1 MKANKIIVLFIL
13 IFALAASSTSCDKI
27 LHQHSYGEWTET
39 KAATCISTGVL
50 TRECSC
56 GEKETSE
63 IPVTDHKEVTDS
75 AVAATCAETGLTEGK
90 HCSVCEKV
98 LVAQETVALKEH
110 KSTNGVCTECGTVT
124 DPFLATISYVRANG
138 IRQDDAYMIMDV
150 VTIDGA
156 VCTPAIATHASMNF
170 LGFVFYTNIDGIKV
184 TVSIAVY
191 NIGTTYAVTFEAT
204 DGNESFTFT
213 GTIVASEVTKSN
225 CKIYDLKCDPATE
238 VDGAE
243 ETMAS
248 FIKLTLEYTGKIL
261 DGKADLNVTLAD
273 FGFTGFEY

>member
-1 MKANKIIVLFIL
+1 
-13 IFALAASSTSCDKI
+13 
-27 LHQHSYGEWTET
+27 
-39 KAATCISTGVL
+39 L

-110 KSTNGVCTECGTVT
+110 KSTNGVCTECGAVT
-124 DPFLATISYVRANG
+124 DPLLATNSYVRANG
-138 IRQDDAYMIMDV
+138 ILQDDVYMIMDV
-150 VTIDGA
+150 VTIGGMI
-156 VCTPAIATHASMNF
+156 CTPVIATHANADIIVFILLINDDIDMNTYIQ
-170 LGFVFYTNIDGIKV
+170 VN
-184 TVSIAVY
+184 
-191 NIGTTYAVTFEAT
+191 NIGTTYDVTLKLT
-204 DGNESFTFT
+204 DGNEVVTFT

-225 CKIYDLKCDPATE
+225 CKIYDLKCDRATE

-243 ETMAS
+243 ETMATL
-248 FIKLTLEYTGKIL
+248 IQWTLEYTGKIL
-261 DGKADLNVTLAD
+261 DGKADLNVTIAD

>member
-63 IPVTDHKEVTDS
+63 IPVADHKEVTDS

-110 KSTNGVCTECGTVT
+110 KSTDGVCTECGAVT

-150 VTIDGA
+150 VTIDG
-156 VCTPAIATHASMNF
+156 VICTPMIATHASTDIV
-170 LGFVFYTNIDGIKV
+170 VFMFFTKDDGI
-184 TVSIAVY
+184 TMNTYIEID
-191 NIGTTYAVTFEAT
+191 NIGTTYDVTLEAT
-204 DGNESFTFT
+204 DGNEVVTVT

-225 CKIYDLKCDPATE
+225 CKIYDLKCDPATAA
-238 VDGAE
+238 DGAE
-243 ETMAS
+243 EVMAS
-248 FIKLTLEYTGKIL
+248 FIQLTLEYAGKIL